1 LTLLHPG
8 AMLCKQGVAIMADFV
23 TIKVEHGYELI
34 NLDVVRHIT
43 ENGGGE
49 ITLHFDL
56 THQMTLNRE
65 NSTHVMS
72 RIGKAHKDAA

>member
-1 LTLLHPG
+1 
-8 AMLCKQGVAIMADFV
+8 MVDFV
-23 TIKVEHGYELI
+23 VITAEHGYELI

-43 ENGGGE
+43 ENGDGE

-65 NSTHVMS
+65 NSTQVMS
-72 RIGKAHKDAA
+72 RIGKAHEDAA